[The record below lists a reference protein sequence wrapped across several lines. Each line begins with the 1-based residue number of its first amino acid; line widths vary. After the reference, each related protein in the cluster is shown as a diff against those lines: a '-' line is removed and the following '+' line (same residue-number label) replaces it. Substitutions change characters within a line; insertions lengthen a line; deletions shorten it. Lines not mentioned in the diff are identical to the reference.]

1 MSFFKNVSPRMIFVN
16 GGKYS
21 PPSDEKYFD
30 DKNPFFPELSLSSGD
45 GYIHVWKIDNQYVYA
60 VEIYPL
66 HFRDYPNDMNS
77 VGVQHVT
84 PITEEEFLKY
94 KSLPL
99 RGY

>member
-1 MSFFKNVSPRMIFVN
+1 MIFVN

-21 PPSDEKYFD
+21 PPGDEKYFD

-45 GYIHVWKIDNQYVYA
+45 GYIHVWKHEDEYVYA
-60 VEIYPL
+60 VEIYPT
-66 HFRDYPNDMNS
+66 HFMDYPNDMNS

-84 PITEEEFLKY
+84 PITKEQYLEY
-94 KSLPL
+94 KNLPL

>member
-1 MSFFKNVSPRMIFVN
+1 MSNFKNVKPSMIFVN

-21 PPSDEKYFD
+21 PPGDAKYFD
-30 DKNPFFPELSLSSGD
+30 DENPFLPELSLYSGD
-45 GYIHVWKIDNQYVYA
+45 GNIHVWKHDNQYVVA

-66 HFRDYPNDMNS
+66 HFKDYPNDMNS
-77 VGVQHVT
+77 VAVQHVT
-84 PITEEEFLKY
+84 PITEEEYLKY